1 MNVDVWLVFLGGVLL
16 SAILPGA
23 GAIMTINHAFQWG
36 WRKTL
41 PLIIG
46 QETALGLM
54 VPIVAISVEVLRS
67 STFAWFLLKIIGIFW
82 LFFLAYKTWR
92 SPVMKNINDV
102 VILTSGV
109 KRFFCGFLT
118 DITNAKT
125 LAFLVAILPVF
136 INPKQSLILQ
146 IGIMTLTMVII
157 DTFMMSL
164 YAFIASWLRPFFQ
177 SSRILKQQN
186 YIFASFLILIAISI
200 CFIKDTF

>member
-1 MNVDVWLVFLGGVLL
+1 MNIDVWLVFLGGVLL

-41 PLIIG
+41 PLIVG
-46 QETALGLM
+46 QETALSLM
-54 VPIVAISVEVLRS
+54 VPMVALSVEVLRS

-92 SPVMKNINDV
+92 APVMTNMNDV
-102 VILTSGV
+102 VILTSGIQ
-109 KRFFCGFLT
+109 RFFCGFLT

-177 SSRILKQQN
+177 SSSILKQQN
-186 YIFASFLILIAISI
+186 YVFASFLVLIAISI
-200 CFIKDTF
+200 CFVKNTF